1 MRWLHRLCVGVV
13 TFAIGCA
20 SSESIEI
27 SDGGLDGGVEA
38 ELAIRAALASNE
50 DCSVSDTVL
59 VKGSWDVASA
69 EDYRA
74 LLAIEWLTTP
84 DPDARFPSVTITSCN
99 VTLEALDGARLSLDG
114 FPNPYS
120 VTANTVIPA
129 SNGEEPAI
137 GTAFVPGIPSPFAPA
152 ISDLGLDEIVLQIV
166 VNGTTSSGDRLFS
179 EPFPL
184 RLDLC
189 DGCGATDC
197 PPDAEPCLPGSNGE
211 PWCRE

>member
-1 MRWLHRLCVGVV
+1 MKWFHRLCVGLV
-13 TFAIGCA
+13 TLAIACA

-27 SDGGLDGGVEA
+27 ADGGLDGGMEA

-59 VKGSWDVASA
+59 VEGSWDFASG
-69 EDYRA
+69 ENYWA
-74 LLAIEWLTTP
+74 LLALEWLTIP
-84 DPDARFPSVTITSCN
+84 DPDARLPNVTITSFD
-99 VTLEALDGARLSLDG
+99 VTLEALDGTALSLDDL
-114 FPNPYS
+114 PNPYS
-120 VTANTVIPA
+120 VSATSVIPA
-129 SNGEEPAI
+129 SNGEEPAL
-137 GTAFVPGIPSPFAPA
+137 GTGLLLGIPASYAPA
-152 ISDLGLDEIVLQIV
+152 ISDLGLDEIVIQV
-166 VNGTTSSGDRLFS
+166 VANGTTSSGDRLFS

-184 RLDLC
+184 RLNLC